1 MKKMHIHATQMELLD
16 MISSVDE
23 DASGTIDFQEFLV
36 LMQSRVGAGGPDQD
50 LRNAFKHFD
59 KNDTNYIDKQSMKR
73 TMIEFDNPLTG
84 VFSGFSCSY
93 FVGCLV
99 VVLMAGLSCGT
110 LSCCA
115 QMTSSTPFLMR
126 RTWMM
131 MDESHFESFKT

>member
-1 MKKMHIHATQMELLD
+1 

-50 LRNAFKHFD
+50 LRQAFKHFD

-84 VFSGFSCSY
+84 VFSGLHVCIFCWMSCCCTD
-93 FVGCLV
+93 GCRS
-99 VVLMAGLSCGT
+99 SCGI

-115 QMTSSTPFLMR
+115 QTTSSTPFLMR